1 MQIKNLK
8 KYFPLKSGFFKI
20 SGNIRAVD
28 GVDLEID
35 HGTTMGLV
43 GESGCGKTTVGLCI
57 LRLIEVTSGQV
68 IFEGTDLLKLAEREM
83 RPFRSR
89 MGLVFQK
96 PFLSLSPR
104 RSVEKTISIP
114 LKLHTD
120 LRGSALQD
128 QILELLNLVGL
139 EKEHLRRYP
148 HELSGGQCQRVAIA
162 RAISI
167 NPSFLVLDEP
177 TSALDVSV
185 QAQILNLLL
194 DLQKRLKLTYLFIS
208 HDLSV
213 IEHISD
219 NIAVMYLGRVVEK
232 GSLRE
237 VFSNPLHPYAQALFR
252 AIPVPS
258 TEVQRERTP
267 LKGEV
272 PSPQNPPPGCHFH
285 PRCPYA
291 KKICSENDPEDKE
304 VHPGHFVTCHL
315 Y

>member
-1 MQIKNLK
+1 MYHALK
-8 KYFPLKSGFFKI
+8 F
-20 SGNIRAVD
+20 
-28 GVDLEID
+28 
-35 HGTTMGLV
+35 
-43 GESGCGKTTVGLCI
+43 GKTI
-57 LRLIEVTSGQV
+57 N
-68 IFEGTDLLKLAEREM
+68 
-83 RPFRSR
+83 
-89 MGLVFQK
+89 
-96 PFLSLSPR
+96 
-104 RSVEKTISIP
+104 IP

-120 LRGSALQD
+120 LRGRALQA

-167 NPSFLVLDEP
+167 NPSFIVLDEP

-267 LKGEV
+267 LRGEV
-272 PSPQNPPPGCHFH
+272 PSPQNPPSGCHFH

-291 KKICSENDPEDKE
+291 KKICSEKSPEVKE
-304 VHPGHFVTCHL
+304 VRSGHFVTCHL